1 MSELIYRLEDKN
13 IEVDREFP
21 MNRYVTLKVGGVAEA
36 VVYPKNAVQLIE
48 ILNDLHSA
56 GLKFLILGAGSN
68 TIIRDRGISSMVVS
82 TKKLKNFTINDDHT
96 VLAVCG
102 AMLSAIMNR
111 TISMGLKGFEF
122 AAGIPGTVGGAVYMN
137 AGANDGE
144 IKDII
149 KKVWIWHEG
158 REIEFGRDEIKFEYR
173 KCDLPQGCVVT
184 RALFQLEK
192 GSKESSEKDI
202 KDYLEHRNITQPVNL
217 ANTGSIFKNPESIA
231 AGELL
236 ENLGLKGFKIGGAR
250 FSELHANF
258 IVNSGDANASDVIEL
273 IELAKKK
280 AEEEGIN
287 LEIEVKILG
296 DTE

>member
-1 MSELIYRLEDKN
+1 MSELINRLEDKHME
-13 IEVDREFP
+13 IDREFP

-36 VVYPKNAVQLIE
+36 VIYPKNADQLIE
-48 ILNDLHSA
+48 ILNELYGA
-56 GLKFLILGAGSN
+56 GIKFLILGAGSN

-82 TKKLKNFTINDDHT
+82 TKKLKNFTINEDQT
-96 VLAVCG
+96 VLAECG

-111 TISMGLKGFEF
+111 TISQGLKGFEF
-122 AAGIPGTVGGAVYMN
+122 AAGIPGTVGGGVYMN

-144 IKDII
+144 IKDIV

-158 REIEFGRDEIKFEYR
+158 REIELGRDEIKFEYR
-173 KCDLPQGCVVT
+173 KCDLPTGCVIT
-184 RALFQLEK
+184 RALFQLER
-192 GSKESSEKDI
+192 GSKENSERDVKE
-202 KDYLEHRNITQPVNL
+202 YLEHRNITQPVNL

-287 LEIEVKILG
+287 LETEVKILG